1 LGYIKGDQVIDVT
14 DALGAIPEARWPLPP
29 GDRFIAHFKAVC
41 AEVDRQQKGSF
52 VQLVKSVKLLS
63 PVANPTKVIGAP
75 ANYLK
80 HVEEAKADAG
90 INFGRASQT
99 IDAYGLFLKNPTL
112 VGPGE
117 GVATQF
123 ADRRV
128 DHEVE
133 LAIIIGKTAK
143 RVPYDNALDY
153 VAGYA
158 IGLDMTVRGKEDRS
172 QRKAMDGF
180 SVLGPWIVTADEIK
194 NPQKLAIELKVN
206 GQTKQKFNTDD
217 MAHKIPRCVEWVSS
231 IHALEPGDILA
242 TGTNHRGLNAFHDG
256 DTVELECE
264 GCGTLRIKVRDD
276 LKRTWSRETR
286 LERQNKGFK
295 DQQVLAPQLTG
306 KYAPKVNA

>member
-172 QRKAMDGF
+172 QRKAIDGF
-180 SVLGPWIVTADEIK
+180 SVLGPWIVSADEVKDPDNLEFSIT
-194 NPQKLAIELKVN
+194 VN
-206 GQTKQKFNTDD
+206 GEPRQKSNTKYQIFNCRKLIEYATKFYT
-217 MAHKIPRCVEWVSS
+217 
-231 IHALEPGDILA
+231 LYPGDVIM
-242 TGTNHRGLNAFHDG
+242 TGTPEGVGPVAPG
-256 DTVELECE
+256 DVMHCE
-264 GCGTLRIKVRDD
+264 IETIGSMDVAVRA
-276 LKRTWSRETR
+276 
-286 LERQNKGFK
+286 N
-295 DQQVLAPQLTG
+295 
-306 KYAPKVNA
+306 

>member
-1 LGYIKGDQVIDVT
+1 MRLCRYNDDRLGYIKGDQIIDVT
-14 DALGAIPEARWPLPP
+14 DALGVIPEARWPLPP

-80 HVEEAKADAG
+80 HVEEAKTDAG
-90 INFGRASQT
+90 INYGRASQT

-123 ADRRV
+123 AERRV

-143 RVPYDNALDY
+143 RVPYDNALEY

-172 QRKAMDGF
+172 QRKAIDGF
-180 SVLGPWIVTADEIK
+180 SVLGPWIVSADEVKDPDNLEFSIT
-194 NPQKLAIELKVN
+194 VN
-206 GQTKQKFNTDD
+206 GEPRQKSNTKYQIFNCRKLIEYATKFYT
-217 MAHKIPRCVEWVSS
+217 
-231 IHALEPGDILA
+231 LYPGDVIM
-242 TGTNHRGLNAFHDG
+242 TGTPEGVGPVAPG
-256 DTVELECE
+256 DVMHCE
-264 GCGTLRIKVRDD
+264 IETIGSMDVAVRA
-276 LKRTWSRETR
+276 
-286 LERQNKGFK
+286 N
-295 DQQVLAPQLTG
+295 
-306 KYAPKVNA
+306 